1 VYREARTFENR
12 FVVGT
17 STMRAVATWT
27 VFACVSVLGVAAAV
41 DALLG
46 DGVEQTTI
54 SSRQATEVA
63 SSSGETV
70 LPRCRDDQLDL
81 VFESL
86 GGDAAVGVY
95 HAGDEPCH
103 LARTRMTLSIA
114 GNGTKPP
121 GRLFDR
127 SAFDGDFYPGT
138 AAIHRFLF
146 APSCRE
152 RGPFIVTARAGH
164 LREEAPLPGRLLPC
178 GP

>member
-1 VYREARTFENR
+1 
-12 FVVGT
+12 
-17 STMRAVATWT
+17 MRAVATWI
-27 VFACVSVLGVAAAV
+27 VLACVGALGVVAAV
-41 DALLG
+41 DSLVE
-46 DGVEQTTI
+46 DGAAPATT
-54 SSRQATEVA
+54 SRQATDPVA
-63 SSSGETV
+63 SRSAEVV

-86 GGDAAVGVY
+86 GGDAAVGLY

-103 LARTRMTLSIA
+103 LPRTRLTLSIA

-146 APSCRE
+146 SPNCRE